1 MSNDL
6 IKKRNERTK
15 SRKEFKKKVDKIYN
29 LSYKDDEKMI
39 LSADAVISLADG
51 GEQDPVVRLL
61 DEGAVVGD
69 ESVRFI
75 IKKGTLAKFMGGNNE
90 VLPNIDPS
98 ETYTVNLGHM
108 DFATFPILLGEW
120 KKSDL
125 TLVDIGDER
134 KGVDVAVHLYSENPL
149 VQQLKRQPYDVGVSA
164 EFNYHVDWETTF
176 DIGILTIDEVYIF
189 AYGIVG
195 ECGNVNSSGL
205 ELKGETMAKNAID
218 QAIEAEILDTEE
230 EQLGVEEVEIPTTA
244 EAEPTTETESN
255 TELTEEAGAGTAEA
269 ESENGEEAE
278 SEEVSDEDTDDE
290 ADDDEAEDDTEVL
303 SLIANLKAQVESLT
317 EANAKLKKAN
327 KKLSGK
333 YQREL
338 EKKEKFKEGLKG
350 LSVELLPDE
359 EEKTEKLSETKV
371 TKTSYYRG
379 DGIGEI

>member
-15 SRKEFKKKVDKIYN
+15 SRKKFKKKVDKIYN

-51 GEQDPVVRLL
+51 GENDPVVRLL

-75 IKKGTLAKFMGGNNE
+75 IKKGTLAKFMDGSNE

-125 TLVDIGDER
+125 TLVDIGGER
-134 KGVDVAVHLYSENPL
+134 KGIDVAVHLDSENPL

-164 EFNYHVDWETTF
+164 EFNYHVDWETTL

-255 TELTEEAGAGTAEA
+255 TELTEEAEAEATDA

-290 ADDDEAEDDTEVL
+290 ADDDEAEDEVL
-303 SLIANLKAQVESLT
+303 SLIANLRAQVESLT

-359 EEKTEKLSETKV
+359 EEKTEKLTETKV
-371 TKTSYYRG
+371 TKTNYYRG